1 MNTDDR
7 AQQPWGDVT
16 FPGLANSAMVT
27 EESALLVYFPLDHI
41 ESKRI

>member
-16 FPGLANSAMVT
+16 FPGLANSAMVI
-27 EESALLVYFPLDHI
+27 ESALLVYFPLDHT